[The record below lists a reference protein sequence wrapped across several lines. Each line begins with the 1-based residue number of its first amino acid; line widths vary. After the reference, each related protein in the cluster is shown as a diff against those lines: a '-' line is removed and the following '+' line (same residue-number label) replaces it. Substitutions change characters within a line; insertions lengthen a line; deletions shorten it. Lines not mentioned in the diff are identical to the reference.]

1 MKQLSSPGVRDVETK
16 NCCMKYLV
24 KIYDVKSTD
33 ELEGAWSND
42 DFKELLVR
50 FEFPDADQIKTAE
63 LKEYLFMAISDFEPN
78 EAAAIL
84 LDYKLSE
91 KLTEGQINNLSHEML
106 RVKVAENY
114 TEIDLHHDLFN
125 INQLLYKAYNGK
137 FPQTRASIVQFEI
150 KGENIDPAE
159 ITKET
164 VLKALSF
171 GLSENNLINRLLS
184 DQLEGRTAF
193 PEADGIVW
201 NLQNKENN
209 VYSITISEKWLT
221 KNDFT
226 NLEYECTVE
235 PFEDPNE
242 EE

>member
-1 MKQLSSPGVRDVETK
+1 
-16 NCCMKYLV
+16 MKYLV
-24 KIYDVKSTD
+24 KIIDIKSTD
-33 ELEGAWSND
+33 ELEGAWNNN
-42 DFKELLVR
+42 DFKELLTR
-50 FEFPDADQIKTAE
+50 FEYPDAEQLKNTE

-84 LDYKLSE
+84 LDYKLSDV
-91 KLTEGQINNLSHEML
+91 LAEGQIDNLSHEML
-106 RVKVAENY
+106 RVKVSENY

-137 FPQTRASIVQFEI
+137 FPQAKASIVQFEI
-150 KGENIDPAE
+150 TDEHNAPVE

-164 VLKALSF
+164 ALKALSY

-184 DQLEGRTAF
+184 DQLEGRTSF
-193 PEADGIVW
+193 PEAEGIAW
-201 NLQNKENN
+201 DLQNKGNH

-226 NLEYECTVE
+226 NLEYECTVQ
-235 PFEDPNE
+235 PFEDQNE